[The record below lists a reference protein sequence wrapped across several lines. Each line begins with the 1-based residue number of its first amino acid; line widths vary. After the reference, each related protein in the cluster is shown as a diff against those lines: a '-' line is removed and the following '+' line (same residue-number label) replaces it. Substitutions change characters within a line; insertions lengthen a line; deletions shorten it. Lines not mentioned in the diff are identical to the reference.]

1 MTDQKK
7 LRPKTIAVRG
17 GLARSQFGETAEA
30 LYLNSGFRYD
40 SAEQVEAR
48 FLGEDDGFVYSRF
61 GNPTVSMFEDR
72 LCAIEGAEACKGT
85 ATGMAA
91 VNAAL
96 FSILSAGDHIVASR
110 ALFGSCRFIC
120 EDLLPRFGVE
130 STLVDGR
137 DIEQWK
143 AAVRP
148 NTKAFFLE
156 SPTNPTLEVVD
167 IRAVADLAHEND
179 ARLVVDNVFASPMLQ
194 KPLELGADIVVYS
207 ATKHIDGQGR
217 VLGGAVLGTEA
228 FVNDELLPYIRNT
241 GPSLSPFNA
250 WVLVKALET
259 LDMRINAHCD
269 HALQVANFLAE
280 DAGAKVARTLY
291 PFRTDHP
298 QYELAKSQMSGGGSV
313 IAFDI
318 AGGKEA
324 TFRFLNA
331 LQIIDISNNLGDSKS
346 LITHPATTTHQKIGP
361 EARAELGIGDGMLR
375 LSVGLEDPADLIDDI
390 AQALN
395 AV

>member
-1 MTDQKK
+1 MSDQKT

-30 LYLNSGFRYD
+30 VYLNSGFRYD

-72 LCAIEGAEACKGT
+72 LCAIEGAEACKAT

-110 ALFGSCRFIC
+110 ALFGSCRYIC

-137 DIEQWK
+137 DLDQWK
-143 AAVRP
+143 AAIRP

-156 SPTNPTLEVVD
+156 SPTNPTLEIVD
-167 IRAVADLAHEND
+167 IRAVADLAHNAG
-179 ARLVVDNVFASPMLQ
+179 ARLVVDNVFATPMLQ
-194 KPLELGADIVVYS
+194 KPIELGADIVVYS

-217 VLGGAVLGTEA
+217 VLGGAVLGTES

-259 LDMRINAHCD
+259 LDLRINAHCD
-269 HALQVANFLAE
+269 HAATVAAFLADE
-280 DAGAKVARTLY
+280 AGAKVAKTLY
-291 PFRTDHP
+291 PLRTDHP

-318 AGGKEA
+318 AGGKDEA
-324 TFRFLNA
+324 FRFLNA
-331 LQIIDISNNLGDSKS
+331 LEIIDISNNLGDSKS

-361 EARAELGIGDGMLR
+361 DARAELGIGDGMLR
-375 LSVGLEDPADLIDDI
+375 LSVGLEDPQDLIDDI
-390 AQALN
+390 AQALS